1 MTKAYDRIEWG
12 YLKGVLTKLGF
23 NASFVDTVMRCVTS
37 VRYTVKING
46 NLSDPFIPTRGIR
59 QGDPISPYL
68 FLLCAEGLSCLLQ
81 QKEAAGEIKGIR
93 NGREG
98 PPISHLLF
106 ADDSVFF
113 MKSDSKSTDNLKAA
127 LQTYCNGSGQKINL
141 KKSSLFF
148 GPHCDNQVKEQIKN
162 KLGVQDESLQATYLG
177 MPSWVGRSP
186 TSSFNFLTGRLWKIL
201 NGWNDRP
208 LSRAGKEVLLKSV
221 AQAIPTYVMSCF
233 RIPTSICEN
242 MRRPISNFWWG
253 AEDGKKKIHWRSWDW
268 LSTPKYLGGMGF
280 RDLSLFN
287 QAMLA
292 KQCWRLLVGPKSL
305 CFRVL
310 KGRYFP
316 NEDFWSSG
324 CPRSASYTW
333 RSLMFGKKLLHKGLL
348 WRVGDGKK
356 ISLTRDNW
364 IPDSVPGT
372 ICRNVTGEE
381 DKTVNHLFSSDGKAW
396 NEVAVREMF
405 PEDLAA
411 KILKIPI
418 SSEGCSDFASWPHTK
433 GGIYTVRS
441 GYNLARSLSF
451 WQYSSL
457 AQRGSSSD
465 FMENENIWR
474 KLWKIQCPN
483 RMKIILWRM
492 AHNCLPT
499 GDQLQRRAIPTR
511 YECIFCNRDE
521 TVEHCFF
528 KCHYVKEIWSE
539 LKKSFHISLNL
550 KAFIHIQQWLLD
562 WIRDASEVQS
572 LTFAVATWHIWENR
586 NNVRNGESLYHPHRV
601 AGKIKA
607 YIDFILLNNFR
618 STQSTRR
625 ENQTSVLK
633 WSPPSE
639 GSMMV
644 NVDAALFSQSQRM
657 GVGIVIRD
665 HLGRLQAARRRY
677 VDQVVTPELAEAI
690 AMRCALEFAEDGGFQ
705 RIVVASDCDALVNK
719 VNSTA
724 IDRSQIGAVVYDIKS
739 WASKFVSCSFI
750 HVNRSCNE
758 AAHVLARSAE
768 HDVES
773 TWFSDVPET
782 IRTIVCT
789 EQLMF

>member
-1 MTKAYDRIEWG
+1 M
-12 YLKGVLTKLGF
+12 
-23 NASFVDTVMRCVTS
+23 
-37 VRYTVKING
+37 
-46 NLSDPFIPTRGIR
+46 
-59 QGDPISPYL
+59 
-68 FLLCAEGLSCLLQ
+68 
-81 QKEAAGEIKGIR
+81 
-93 NGREG
+93 
-98 PPISHLLF
+98 
-106 ADDSVFF
+106 
-113 MKSDSKSTDNLKAA
+113 
-127 LQTYCNGSGQKINL
+127 
-141 KKSSLFF
+141 
-148 GPHCDNQVKEQIKN
+148 
-162 KLGVQDESLQATYLG
+162 
-177 MPSWVGRSP
+177 
-186 TSSFNFLTGRLWKIL
+186 
-201 NGWNDRP
+201 
-208 LSRAGKEVLLKSV
+208 
-221 AQAIPTYVMSCF
+221 
-233 RIPTSICEN
+233 
-242 MRRPISNFWWG
+242 
-253 AEDGKKKIHWRSWDW
+253 
-268 LSTPKYLGGMGF
+268 
-280 RDLSLFN
+280 
-287 QAMLA
+287 
-292 KQCWRLLVGPKSL
+292 GPKSL

-511 YECIFCNRDE
+511 
-521 TVEHCFF
+521 
-528 KCHYVKEIWSE
+528 
-539 LKKSFHISLNL
+539 
-550 KAFIHIQQWLLD
+550 
-562 WIRDASEVQS
+562 
-572 LTFAVATWHIWENR
+572 
-586 NNVRNGESLYHPHRV
+586 
-601 AGKIKA
+601 
-607 YIDFILLNNFR
+607 

-677 VDQVVTPELAEAI
+677 ADQVVTPELAEAI